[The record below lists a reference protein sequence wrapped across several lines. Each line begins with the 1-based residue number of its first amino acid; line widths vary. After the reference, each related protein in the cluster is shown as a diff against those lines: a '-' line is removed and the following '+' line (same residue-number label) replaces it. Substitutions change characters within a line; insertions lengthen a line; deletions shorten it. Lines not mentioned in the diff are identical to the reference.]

1 MARNNHIK
9 TMRNYIEKIM
19 FNNQCII
26 THKTILKETNA
37 NCCYSVLKGLR
48 NYYDIEERWIEK
60 ENCRFKEYTFK
71 RKEVKQNAQGINI
84 WRECEAHQL
93 SLI

>member
-1 MARNNHIK
+1 MARNNHVK
-9 TMRNYIEKIM
+9 TMRNYIEKMM
-19 FNNQCII
+19 FDNQCII

-60 ENCRFKEYTFK
+60 ENCRFKEYTIK

-84 WRECEAHQL
+84 WRECEARQL

>member
-9 TMRNYIEKIM
+9 TMRNYIEQHM
-19 FNNQCII
+19 FNNVCII

-37 NCCYSVLKGLR
+37 NCCYSVLKSLK
-48 NYYDIEERWIEK
+48 NYYDIEEKWIEK
-60 ENCRFKEYTFK
+60 PNCRFKEYTIK
-71 RKEVKQNAQGINI
+71 RKEVKQNAQSINI
-84 WRECEAHQL
+84 WRECEAHKL

>member
-1 MARNNHIK
+1 MIRNNHVK

-19 FNNQCII
+19 FKNQCII

>member
-1 MARNNHIK
+1 MARNNHVK
-9 TMRNYIEKIM
+9 VMRNYIEKMM
-19 FNNQCII
+19 FKNECKI

-37 NCCYSVLKGLR
+37 NCCYSVLKSLR
-48 NYYDIEERWIEK
+48 NYYDIEEKWIEK

-71 RKEVKQNAQGINI
+71 RKEVKQNAQDINV
-84 WRECEAHQL
+84 WRECEACQL